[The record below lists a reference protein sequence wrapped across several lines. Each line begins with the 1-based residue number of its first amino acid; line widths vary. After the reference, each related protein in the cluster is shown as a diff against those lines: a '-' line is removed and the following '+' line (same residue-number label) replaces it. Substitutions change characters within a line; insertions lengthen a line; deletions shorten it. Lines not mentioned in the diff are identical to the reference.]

1 MVTRDVDKYEHNLI
15 NRTLLYEEE
24 FIKSVSWH
32 LVKKLTITEKDSKR
46 VIQLL
51 EGLSV
56 LCTCKG
62 DPIKQNQSK
71 DYLAILQNQSKAIFN
86 YLAICTCGGTST

>member
-1 MVTRDVDKYEHNLI
+1 M
-15 NRTLLYEEE
+15 
-24 FIKSVSWH
+24 KSVSWH

-56 LCTCKG
+56 LCTFKG

-71 DYLAILQNQSKAIFN
+71 AFIF
-86 YLAICTCGGTST
+86 